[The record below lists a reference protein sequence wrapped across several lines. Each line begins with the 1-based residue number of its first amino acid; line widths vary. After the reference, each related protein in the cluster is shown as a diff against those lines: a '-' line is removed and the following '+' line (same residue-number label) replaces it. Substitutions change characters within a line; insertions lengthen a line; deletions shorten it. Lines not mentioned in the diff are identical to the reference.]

1 MKKRI
6 LIVEDEIMIAKD
18 IESKLRNLGYESL
31 PIVTSGEKA
40 VEKAEKLRPDMI
52 LMDIVLDGKMD
63 GIEAASQIR
72 NRFNIPVVYLTAY
85 ADDEIL
91 ERAKVTEPFGYM
103 IKPFG
108 ERDLNTTIEM
118 AIYKYKST
126 EKLLRSM
133 YGTINA
139 LATALEMRDPYT
151 AGHQRHVAQLAEATA
166 REMNLSDDEI
176 KGVHFAALIHDI
188 GKISVPSEILSKPG
202 KLTEIEFEIIK
213 SHSQASYDILK
224 RIDFPWPIAEAC
236 HQHHERLDGSGYPRG
251 LKEKEITLGAR
262 IIAVADTVEAM
273 SSHRLYRAA
282 LGEEK
287 ALEEILALRDTHY
300 DSDVVDACLKVFREK
315 AFKFSD

>member
-18 IESKLRNLGYESL
+18 IESKLRNLGHESL

-108 ERDLNTTIEM
+108 ERDLNSTIEM
-118 AIYKYKST
+118 AIYKHKST
-126 EKLLRSM
+126 
-133 YGTINA
+133 
-139 LATALEMRDPYT
+139 
-151 AGHQRHVAQLAEATA
+151 
-166 REMNLSDDEI
+166 
-176 KGVHFAALIHDI
+176 
-188 GKISVPSEILSKPG
+188 
-202 KLTEIEFEIIK
+202 
-213 SHSQASYDILK
+213 
-224 RIDFPWPIAEAC
+224 
-236 HQHHERLDGSGYPRG
+236 
-251 LKEKEITLGAR
+251 
-262 IIAVADTVEAM
+262 
-273 SSHRLYRAA
+273 
-282 LGEEK
+282 
-287 ALEEILALRDTHY
+287 
-300 DSDVVDACLKVFREK
+300 
-315 AFKFSD
+315 